1 MEGYEAF
8 NEAPASA
15 DLAGLSRLAEELANA
30 EAQAASVTERLE
42 AIKMRITDLSERQI
56 PELMD
61 SLGVAHFRTTSGF
74 EISVRKTI
82 RASIPVSRREEA
94 MEWLDAHGHGGIV
107 KRNITVGFNRDQ
119 EQDAATLESE
129 LGERFENVKTD
140 RKVEP
145 STLRAF
151 IAGQLEAG
159 AEVPLD
165 LFGAWEQRVA
175 RVSRSDK

>member
-8 NEAPASA
+8 NEAPVSA
-15 DLAGLSRLAEELANA
+15 DLAGLSRLAEELAK
-30 EAQAASVTERLE
+30 AQAAETEAAENLDR
-42 AIKMRITDLSERQI
+42 IKARIVDLAERQI

-61 SLGVAHFRTTSGF
+61 NLGVEQFRTTSGF
-74 EISVRKTI
+74 EITVRKTI
-82 RASIPVSRREEA
+82 RASVPASRRDEA
-94 MEWLDAHGHGGIV
+94 MQWLDDHGHGGII

-119 EQDAATLESE
+119 EGDASVLQDE
-129 LGERFENVKTD
+129 LSDRFENVKAD

-151 IAGQLEAG
+151 IADQLEAG
-159 AEVPLD
+159 AAVPLD

-175 RVSRSDK
+175 RVSRTNK